1 MDLAEIFISL
11 HSENHGHVFA
21 NDFWF
26 RSSVGLEQRPSKPWV
41 KGSNPFGI
49 TEEALRMSAV
59 LLSYISYIVQYGRT
73 ERPSHYSNKPYALQ
87 VSRTE
92 QPSHYSNKPYVLQ
105 VSRTERL
112 SLYSARAASTCFS
125 TSFMSTVG
133 SKRAITSPL
142 RLMRNLVKF
151 NCMSSFFL
159 GSGLASL

>member
-11 HSENHGHVFA
+11 HSENHGHLFA

-73 ERPSHYSNKPYALQ
+73 ERPSHYSNKPY
-87 VSRTE
+87 
-92 QPSHYSNKPYVLQ
+92 VLQ

-142 RLMRNLVKF
+142 RLMRNLVKLH
-151 NCMSSFFL
+151 CMSSFFP

>member
-73 ERPSHYSNKPYALQ
+73 ERPSYYSNKL
-87 VSRTE
+87 
-92 QPSHYSNKPYVLQ
+92 YVLK

-112 SLYSARAASTCFS
+112 SLYSARATSTCFF
-125 TSFMSTVG
+125 TSFISTVG
-133 SKRAITSPL
+133 SKRAMTSPL

-151 NCMSSFFL
+151 HCMSSFFL

>member
-73 ERPSHYSNKPYALQ
+73 ERL
-87 VSRTE
+87 
-92 QPSHYSNKPYVLQ
+92 SHYSNKPYVLQ

-112 SLYSARAASTCFS
+112 SLYSARAVSTCFS

-151 NCMSSFFL
+151 HCMSSLFL